1 MFSKINAPSSF
12 VTPPLA
18 ILLSAAFNKA
28 SGQNEMPFVLESIIL
43 PSTLFCACEDK
54 KENIR
59 KGISK

>member
-12 VTPPLA
+12 VTLPLA
-18 ILLSAAFNKA
+18 IVLSAAFNNA
-28 SGQNEMPFVLESIIL
+28 SGQYEMTFALASKIL